1 MVLTGRFITE
11 LCLLAAAAAW
21 GIGSASDAWSQILL
35 GFGSLLVVGVIW
47 GSFLSPKARVALPL
61 PARLSVEVAL
71 FLIVAA
77 GLWAI
82 GYPALAIA
90 LVVADLLILGL
101 LFALGDEPG
110 RLDGAKGSHVTG
122 PD

>member
-21 GIGSASDAWSQILL
+21 GIGTAPDAWSQILL
-35 GFGSLLVVGVIW
+35 GFGAILVVGVVW
-47 GSFLSPKARVALPL
+47 GSFLSPKARVVLPL
-61 PARLSVEVAL
+61 PARVLLEVAL

-82 GYPALAIA
+82 GYPALAIT
-90 LVVADLLILGL
+90 LFVADLLILCL

-110 RLDGAKGSHVTG
+110 RNHAANSPT
-122 PD
+122 